1 MAYSCPRSASG
12 TRVPQLTIQMTA
24 SEGANLLFQWGT
36 TPDRTPLGRGGY
48 AEEIAD
54 VVVFLCSEEA
64 SFVTGAVWNV
74 DGGYSTV

>member
-1 MAYSCPRSASG
+1 
-12 TRVPQLTIQMTA
+12 MTQA
-24 SEGANLLFQWGT
+24 EGANKLYAWGT
-36 TPDRTPLGRGGY
+36 QPDRTPIGRGGY

-74 DGGYSTV
+74 DGGYAAI

>member
-1 MAYSCPRSASG
+1 
-12 TRVPQLTIQMTA
+12 MTA

>member
-1 MAYSCPRSASG
+1 
-12 TRVPQLTIQMTA
+12 MTQ
-24 SEGANLLFQWGT
+24 SEGATHFFKWGT
-36 TPDRTPLGRGGY
+36 QPDRTPLGRGGY

-74 DGGYSTV
+74 DGGYGSI